1 MQLYIILYIDK
12 HTIIYNIQTY
22 QLYRC
27 LWLHNATYDRIFYI
41 YYNITYVIPF
51 IKKIIYIC
59 VYGYLVPKEAERVL
73 SALEMEFLAVGS
85 CHEGVQNQIQVCCKS
100 SRYFSH

>member
-1 MQLYIILYIDK
+1 MQQYIKLYIDK

-41 YYNITYVIPF
+41 Y
-51 IKKIIYIC
+51 III
-59 VYGYLVPKEAERVL
+59 LH
-73 SALEMEFLAVGS
+73 M
-85 CHEGVQNQIQVCCKS
+85 
-100 SRYFSH
+100 

>member
-51 IKKIIYIC
+51 IKKIIYMC
-59 VYGYLVPKEAERVL
+59 VWVPGAQ
-73 SALEMEFLAVGS
+73 GS
-85 CHEGVQNQIQVCCKS
+85 REGTECPGDGIS
-100 SRYFSH
+100 GSWELP